1 MDQSKVTDLAVD
13 LAEKAG
19 IHYIDG
25 KTLGGDN
32 YVTNGTFYSSS
43 VEGNGVISS
52 EEAYMGSQSLKIVGD
67 GTNLYSRLSLY
78 ADSTQSLYIAAEDA
92 QTYVIEYWV
101 KAGAGRTETGAASV
115 LTVGLWNYLDAAY
128 VGVSWD
134 LVQAQ
139 EVSES
144 VWTKFSSEVTLH
156 NGINRFLPI
165 AYVLPAAPAGDVYYF
180 DHITVRQSTDASNA
194 IQIFKNTLTGIVD
207 ATDTQVDDWLLA
219 LATGGDLAQATDD
232 LWQSFLDKLTKFT
245 NATDSDLD
253 NWLLSLVTGGRVPL
267 SSIVDEEV
275 NLLRDPGFAS
285 ATTLASY
292 GSSSTWVLDPSDVHG
307 PTANSIHVDLAVD
320 GAYYLYSEKIPVTAG
335 QLIKAKAHVKWKDV
349 TGGAWSTTQGLVIR
363 EIEAGGW
370 VGPYIVSDTID
381 KADAIAADQTTD
393 WQELS
398 IEYEVPEGVE
408 EIVLLCYATAL
419 TGNEFWF
426 SDLSLVKAAGA
437 GAPISWISGLGETLT
452 AISEFI
458 QGLGGALLGG
468 FVDRDS
474 PFWTLEDIFDEVTSW
489 FLDTE
494 DTAANVTNAQADIV
508 AAQTGMAELSSA
520 SVSIVANRA
529 TRNQAWVCRYPVAD
543 VSYPESMNVS
553 LGIFGDTGDAST
565 GTAHTHDDGDLAA
578 SAGGNAVNQDA
589 SRGSYISISNT
600 VIMTHVAMGIW
611 VAAGTAPDAVYIE
624 VFREAS
630 DGSLTRMSS
639 DEVSG
644 DLTTTA
650 QMIEVEMSQVLI
662 CQAGE
667 RYLVRLRN
675 ESTNATY
682 VYQQNVLRTGTM
694 QEIGFYTGSDALTAQ
709 TSYTSGEST
718 TAQGNTS
725 RVPFSMLAAPS
736 ATGTDT
742 AYLDDFNN
750 REELGPSWLRESNGT
765 ANLLKLSSDSVAY
778 DGTTN
783 ATELA
788 MYIHPTS
795 SDRMLTIAEFSNVYL
810 NIVGAEIALF
820 ICANRELDQIVAL
833 VVEQTLG
840 VSSIRIKSGDPYA
853 LTTRASVTGQLFPDT
868 NYSLAYDPD
877 TNIYTALKNGAAIGG
892 GLTWEDTGDVITHGA
907 DHRYGGI
914 MIERSGGTNAGR
926 IDNWFLRDY
935 ATSV

>member
-1 MDQSKVTDLAVD
+1 MC
-13 LAEKAG
+13 
-19 IHYIDG
+19 Y
-25 KTLGGDN
+25 
-32 YVTNGTFYSSS
+32 
-43 VEGNGVISS
+43 
-52 EEAYMGSQSLKIVGD
+52 
-67 GTNLYSRLSLY
+67 
-78 ADSTQSLYIAAEDA
+78 
-92 QTYVIEYWV
+92 
-101 KAGAGRTETGAASV
+101 
-115 LTVGLWNYLDAAY
+115 
-128 VGVSWD
+128 
-134 LVQAQ
+134 
-139 EVSES
+139 
-144 VWTKFSSEVTLH
+144 
-156 NGINRFLPI
+156 
-165 AYVLPAAPAGDVYYF
+165 PAAPAGDVYYF

-292 GSSSTWVLDPSDVHG
+292 GSSSSWVLDPSDVHG

-335 QLIKAKAHVKWKDV
+335 QLIKAKAHVKWKGV

-398 IEYEVPEGVE
+398 VEYEVPEGVE

-419 TGNEFWF
+419 IGNEFWF

-709 TSYTSGEST
+709 TSYTC
-718 TAQGNTS
+718 
-725 RVPFSMLAAPS
+725 
-736 ATGTDT
+736 
-742 AYLDDFNN
+742 
-750 REELGPSWLRESNGT
+750 W
-765 ANLLKLSSDSVAY
+765 
-778 DGTTN
+778 
-783 ATELA
+783 
-788 MYIHPTS
+788 
-795 SDRMLTIAEFSNVYL
+795 
-810 NIVGAEIALF
+810 
-820 ICANRELDQIVAL
+820 
-833 VVEQTLG
+833 
-840 VSSIRIKSGDPYA
+840 
-853 LTTRASVTGQLFPDT
+853 
-868 NYSLAYDPD
+868 
-877 TNIYTALKNGAAIGG
+877 
-892 GLTWEDTGDVITHGA
+892 
-907 DHRYGGI
+907 
-914 MIERSGGTNAGR
+914 
-926 IDNWFLRDY
+926 
-935 ATSV
+935 